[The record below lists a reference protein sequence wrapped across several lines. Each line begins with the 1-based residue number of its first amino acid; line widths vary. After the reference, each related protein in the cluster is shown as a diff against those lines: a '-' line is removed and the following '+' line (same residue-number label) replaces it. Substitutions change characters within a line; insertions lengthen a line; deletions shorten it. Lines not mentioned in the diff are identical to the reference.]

1 MARTEPFDKY
11 LKDYEDWFKEY
22 KYVYETEVE
31 AVRHFIPSGKK
42 GIEIGI
48 GTGRFALPLGIIEG
62 VEPSSAMRNFALHK
76 GLKVYNGI
84 AEKLPL
90 ADASFDFTLMV
101 TTICFVDDAARSFQ
115 EVRRVLKPG
124 GSFII
129 GIVDRNSSLGK
140 TYEKMKEK
148 NKFYQYATFYPT
160 DEVKKL
166 LEEYKFKNIEVI
178 QTVFGNLPEI
188 HEVQKFKEGYGE
200 GGFVVIKASNNWKSI
215 IP

>member
-11 LKDYEDWFKEY
+11 LNDYEEWFEDHKH
-22 KYVYETEVE
+22 VYESEVE
-31 AVRHFIPSGKK
+31 AVRHFIPTGKK

-62 VEPSSAMRNFALHK
+62 VEPSSVMHNFALHK
-76 GLKVYNGI
+76 GLRVYDGI

-90 ADASFDFTLMV
+90 ADASYDFALMV
-101 TTICFVDDAARSFQ
+101 TTICFVDDVEKAFR

-124 GSFII
+124 GNFII
-129 GIVDRNSSLGK
+129 GLVDRNSPLGK

-148 NKFYQYATFYPT
+148 NKFYRYATFYST

-166 LEEYKFKNIEVI
+166 LEENKFKNIEVI
-178 QTVFGNLPEI
+178 QTVFGNLQEI
-188 HEVQKFKEGYGE
+188 YEVQKFIEGYGE
-200 GGFVVIKASNNWKSI
+200 GGFVVIKAGKN
-215 IP
+215 